1 LDYGGTVMNDI
12 HQQQLKQVRESV
24 YEENLRLR
32 AELAAAN
39 EFKKHYTDLI
49 SVNAE
54 LMGAPNDGSITD
66 SVVQIEKL
74 VKKLRAD
81 LDAANEEVEK
91 LRERLGPHGLVVVD
105 IDKTGHYVSEKV
117 ADEITRLR
125 TDLAVA
131 NERCEMLTKEV
142 VEWRSRP
149 DALRADKA
157 EADLDAAISERN
169 GHYATLKHVAK
180 ERDEALR
187 NQAETQSKLD
197 ALEKLFQMTCQ
208 QFEEKRQRILEV
220 LD

>member
-1 LDYGGTVMNDI
+1 MNDI

-54 LMGAPNDGSITD
+54 LMGAPNDASITD

>member
-1 LDYGGTVMNDI
+1 MNDI

-149 DALRADKA
+149 DALPFQSVM
-157 EADLDAAISERN
+157 AI
-169 GHYATLKHVAK
+169 TLH
-180 ERDEALR
+180 
-187 NQAETQSKLD
+187 
-197 ALEKLFQMTCQ
+197 
-208 QFEEKRQRILEV
+208 
-220 LD
+220 

>member
-1 LDYGGTVMNDI
+1 MDYGGTVMNDI

>member
-1 LDYGGTVMNDI
+1 MNDI

-54 LMGAPNDGSITD
+54 LMGAPNDASITD

-74 VKKLRAD
+74 VKKLR
-81 LDAANEEVEK
+81 
-91 LRERLGPHGLVVVD
+91 
-105 IDKTGHYVSEKV
+105 
-117 ADEITRLR
+117 
-125 TDLAVA
+125 
-131 NERCEMLTKEV
+131 
-142 VEWRSRP
+142 
-149 DALRADKA
+149 
-157 EADLDAAISERN
+157 ADLDAAISERN